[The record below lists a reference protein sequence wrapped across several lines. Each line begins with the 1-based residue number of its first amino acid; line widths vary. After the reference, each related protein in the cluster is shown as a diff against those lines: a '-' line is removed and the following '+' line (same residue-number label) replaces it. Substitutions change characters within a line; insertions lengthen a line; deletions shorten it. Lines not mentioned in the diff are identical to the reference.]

1 MSEEKTRIHTRITP
15 DTERKIEAAMPLAN
29 CRSQNEFVENA
40 LRFYCD
46 YLISGD
52 CTTVLPPIYLSAL
65 KATVQMTEDRLSRLL
80 FKQAVELDMMMNVL
94 AAAVEIDPAELR
106 EQRGRSIQSVKKTGG
121 SIRFEDVVDKSY
133 SNM

>member
-1 MSEEKTRIHTRITP
+1 MSEEKTCIHTRITP

-29 CRSQNEFVENA
+29 CRSKNEFVENA

-52 CTTVLPPIYLSAL
+52 CTTVLPPVYLSAL
-65 KATVQMTEDRLSRLL
+65 KATVQMTENRLSRLL
-80 FKQAVELDMMMNVL
+80 FKQAVELDMVMNVL
-94 AAAVEIDPAELR
+94 AAAVEIDPEELR

-121 SIRFEDVVDKSY
+121 SIRFEDVVDESY
-133 SNM
+133 SHR

>member
-1 MSEEKTRIHTRITP
+1 MSEEKTCIHTRITP

-29 CRSQNEFVENA
+29 CRSKNEFVENA

-65 KATVQMTEDRLSRLL
+65 KATVQITEDRFSRLL

-94 AAAVEIDPAELR
+94 AVAVEIDPEELR

-121 SIRFEDVVDKSY
+121 SIRFEDVVDRSY

>member
-29 CRSQNEFVENA
+29 CRSKNEFVENA

-65 KATVQMTEDRLSRLL
+65 KATVQMTENRLSRLL

-94 AAAVEIDPAELR
+94 AAAVEIDPEEVR

-121 SIRFEDVVDKSY
+121 SIRFEDVVDESY
-133 SNM
+133 SHR

>member
-94 AAAVEIDPAELR
+94 AAAVEIDPEELR

-133 SNM
+133 SSR

>member
-1 MSEEKTRIHTRITP
+1 MSEEKTRIHTRISP